1 MSDELSMHMLLTPLL
16 YRLLSFKAS
25 PQRTRLLGA
34 ALSTIFVIVMVIHM
48 VMDEFL
54 LHATSFGLGVYL
66 LATYSLKTIQQ
77 IADPQIKAT
86 LRSMALFGCYAKH
99 FVGLPIAFLLELHGW
114 WHVFTA
120 FGGYIAVEVVDKI
133 TANDVSGNPL
143 EGLAWPIPLALSF
156 VMPDI
161 TEVAKQD

>member
-1 MSDELSMHMLLTPLL
+1 MLLTPLL
-16 YRLLSFKAS
+16 FRLLSFKAS

-34 ALSTIFVIVMVIHM
+34 ALSIIFVAVMVIHM

-86 LRSMALFGCYAKH
+86 LRNMALFGCGK
-99 FVGLPIAFLLELHGW
+99 LLLTTDHLKASINVCSEFWVRLLCL
-114 WHVFTA
+114 V
-120 FGGYIAVEVVDKI
+120 
-133 TANDVSGNPL
+133 N
-143 EGLAWPIPLALSF
+143 
-156 VMPDI
+156 
-161 TEVAKQD
+161 

>member
-1 MSDELSMHMLLTPLL
+1 LIRKLLT
-16 YRLLSFKAS
+16 
-25 PQRTRLLGA
+25 
-34 ALSTIFVIVMVIHM
+34 LST
-48 VMDEFL
+48 
-54 LHATSFGLGVYL
+54 
-66 LATYSLKTIQQ
+66 
-77 IADPQIKAT
+77 
-86 LRSMALFGCYAKH
+86 R
-99 FVGLPIAFLLELHGW
+99 